1 MIKDYFKLALE
12 NISHRKVRSWL
23 TIIGIVIGIAAVVAL
38 VSLAQGVQQVITQ
51 EFEQL
56 GVDKIIITP
65 GGAIGGVSYQG
76 TKPLT
81 AHDVD
86 VVDRVKGVKLVA
98 SYYLTFES
106 IHFKNDVSYGNAVT
120 GMPLDNTRKIIE
132 DTNSY
137 KLTSGRDLI
146 EGDKYKCLIGYD
158 FASGNVFT
166 KNVIPGDRLMIAN
179 HTFEV
184 VGTLDRI
191 GNPTDDSSVIVPIKT
206 LQEIYGTDEVSGM
219 IAQTVAGEDPAAVAD
234 NIKRTMRR
242 DRNLKEGNEDFSIQT
257 TAEYLQSFNTIL
269 AVVTGIVVGIAL
281 ISLIVGGVGIMNTMY
296 TATLE
301 RTNEIGIMKAV
312 GAKNSDIMQI
322 FLIESGV
329 IGLLGG
335 ILGIIIG
342 IVLSKI
348 VEFIGKNFLGTT
360 LLSAYFQWYLI
371 LGALAFAFL
380 VGMSSGVMPAIQAS
394 KMKPVDALRYE

>member
-1 MIKDYFKLALE
+1 
-12 NISHRKVRSWL
+12 
-23 TIIGIVIGIAAVVAL
+23 
-38 VSLAQGVQQVITQ
+38 
-51 EFEQL
+51 
-56 GVDKIIITP
+56 
-65 GGAIGGVSYQG
+65 
-76 TKPLT
+76 
-81 AHDVD
+81 
-86 VVDRVKGVKLVA
+86 
-98 SYYLTFES
+98 
-106 IHFKNDVSYGNAVT
+106 
-120 GMPLDNTRKIIE
+120 
-132 DTNSY
+132 
-137 KLTSGRDLI
+137 
-146 EGDKYKCLIGYD
+146 
-158 FASGNVFT
+158 
-166 KNVIPGDRLMIAN
+166 
-179 HTFEV
+179 
-184 VGTLDRI
+184 
-191 GNPTDDSSVIVPIKT
+191 
-206 LQEIYGTDEVSGM
+206 
-219 IAQTVAGEDPAAVAD
+219 
-234 NIKRTMRR
+234 
-242 DRNLKEGNEDFSIQT
+242 
-257 TAEYLQSFNTIL
+257 
-269 AVVTGIVVGIAL
+269 
-281 ISLIVGGVGIMNTMY
+281 MY